1 VKLSARDIDAI
12 YYALRPRLLGLTT
25 VAVAAPRPPAPH
37 THSADEITF
46 EPALN
51 IAGDDV
57 QEGME
62 ELDTEN
68 LARDGTQA
76 MLGHLN
82 MNGYQIYNILNLLV
96 TGGLGS
102 AIVSA
107 VRVLTMA
114 GDDNDN
120 EARIQALERV
130 IFNSEP
136 TKSVIEN
143 PSRLEWNTN
152 VTPGGHYTIETGRMS
167 WSTLER
173 TMVVAVASGIDTVLA
188 GTVAATTT
196 LYPPVLNGIVMPV
209 IGPDSALYAP
219 TIAGDAQDVEMDDF
233 FLDSSVEM
241 YHATVGQLITQ
252 PIASSVALYEP
263 TVALA

>member
-25 VAVAAPRPPAPH
+25 VAVAAPQPPAPH

-114 GDDNDN
+114 GDDDDN

-152 VTPGGHYTIETGRMS
+152 VTPGGHYAIETGRMS
-167 WSTLER
+167 WSTR
-173 TMVVAVASGIDTVLA
+173 
-188 GTVAATTT
+188 
-196 LYPPVLNGIVMPV
+196 
-209 IGPDSALYAP
+209 
-219 TIAGDAQDVEMDDF
+219 
-233 FLDSSVEM
+233 SSVPTLRSTRQPSRAM
-241 YHATVGQLITQ
+241 RRTWKWTTSSSTARSRCITR
-252 PIASSVALYEP
+252 PSARSSLSRLPRASCCTSPRWRSHDRSPRRYRLGGAGLR
-263 TVALA
+263 